1 MPKKENIQG
10 MFDNIAPEYDRLNHL
25 MSLDIDKTW
34 RKRALTQIFKPN
46 LTERAMTAAG
56 DSENF
61 AREYRLRGNKG
72 FKARSA
78 GKTQSDPPRK
88 LGAGF
93 KNFGR
98 KPRGYSRFNGLSH
111 QI

>member
-1 MPKKENIQG
+1 MTASVRCCLSVFSLDLRDNNTYASDMPKKENIQG

-56 DSENF
+56 DS
-61 AREYRLRGNKG
+61 
-72 FKARSA
+72 
-78 GKTQSDPPRK
+78 DV
-88 LGAGF
+88 
-93 KNFGR
+93 
-98 KPRGYSRFNGLSH
+98 
-111 QI
+111 